1 MQRSAQVEMEAA
13 AVNHEAKVK
22 KLKETIDKLS
32 ADLAVVKHDAD
43 ESVKVRMCEAHCSRS
58 GVYPS
63 LRQPRDELETCTL

>member
-43 ESVKVRMCEAHCSRS
+43 ESVKVRMC
-58 GVYPS
+58 
-63 LRQPRDELETCTL
+63 